1 MYDLENLKIV
11 PEGGHEVVQDYPAG
25 EWRRVQKAEGYRWI
39 LVNGEVTFED
49 GEATGATP
57 GQLLRNREIAETAT
71 RARRRRMRPTAARR
85 RWAADAA

>member
-1 MYDLENLKIV
+1 MYDLEHLKIV
-11 PEGGHEVVQDYPAG
+11 PEDGHEVVQDYPAG

-57 GQLLRNREIAETAT
+57 GQLLRNREIAETALGL
-71 RARRRRMRPTAARR
+71 AAGG
-85 RWAADAA
+85 